1 MTIGL
6 SMDKMKIY
14 LMNFLDFMGSEIIFM
29 VDCKKLEVYFVDP
42 EKHIYTKNIMKKKF
56 KSNTYDLTVL

>member
-6 SMDKMKIY
+6 SMDEMKIY

-29 VDCKKLEVYFVDP
+29 VDCNKLEVYFVNP
-42 EKHIYTKNIMKKKF
+42 EKHIYTKKYNEKEIQKQH
-56 KSNTYDLTVL
+56 YDLTVL

>member
-29 VDCKKLEVYFVDP
+29 VDCNKLEVYFVDP

>member
-29 VDCKKLEVYFVDP
+29 VDCNKLEVYFVDP
-42 EKHIYTKNIMKKKF
+42 EKHIYTRNIMKKKF